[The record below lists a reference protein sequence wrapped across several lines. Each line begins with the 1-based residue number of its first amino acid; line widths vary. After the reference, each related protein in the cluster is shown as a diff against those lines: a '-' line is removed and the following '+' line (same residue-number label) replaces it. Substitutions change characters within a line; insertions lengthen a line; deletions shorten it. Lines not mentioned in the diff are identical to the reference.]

1 MQSAIIFLAMFLAVP
16 EATRGRTLGL
26 LSACIGTQP
35 FGTLWTGFLTTRVG
49 APVATPSLAALALM
63 LPVAA
68 RMTPVL
74 GTPARAPDR
83 RR

>member
-1 MQSAIIFLAMFLAVP
+1 MQSAIIFLAVP
-16 EATRGRTLGL
+16 EATRGRTLGI

-49 APVATPSLAALALM
+49 APVATPSLAALALALM